1 LKTKIAFESKQTE
14 EVMAEKKAEFVVT
27 DRRRFGTEG
36 EPRPDAQVAEEDKP
50 AAPPKS
56 NQAGPAPTNA
66 SAPAK
71 PPVAAPPAQQ
81 AGQAGQSIAGEA
93 APEHEEE
100 MAAPPTAEEQRE
112 QDEAYK
118 ASGKKIDDMIAAAG
132 KSPQGGPMEM
142 NFERVIESFYMSALI
157 QMGAIRQDNEPHRV
171 DIIGARQTI
180 DSLTVMQEK
189 TKGNL
194 TDREKTLL
202 QNVLFELRMAFIE
215 ITNAV
220 AASATK
226 PGAMPPGTMPPG
238 AVPPGDKK

>member
-1 LKTKIAFESKQTE
+1 
-14 EVMAEKKAEFVVT
+14 MAEKKSEFVVT

-36 EPRPDAQVAEEDKP
+36 EPRPDAQVVEEEKP
-50 AAPPKS
+50 AP
-56 NQAGPAPTNA
+56 
-66 SAPAK
+66 K
-71 PPVAAPPAQQ
+71 PPAAQATPPPAQQ
-81 AGQAGQSIAGEA
+81 PAQPQSAQHSQGGQTQVQPGSPEA
-93 APEHEEE
+93 EHEEE
-100 MAAPPTAEEQRE
+100 MSPPPTAEEQHE
-112 QDEAYK
+112 QSEQYK

-132 KSPQGGPMEM
+132 KTPQGGPLEM

-157 QMGAIRQDNEPHRV
+157 QMGAIRQDNEPPRV

-180 DSLTVMQEK
+180 DSLAVLQEK

-220 AASATK
+220 ATSATK
-226 PGAMPPGTMPPG
+226 PGAMPPGAMPPL
-238 AVPPGDKK
+238 DKK

>member
-1 LKTKIAFESKQTE
+1 
-14 EVMAEKKAEFVVT
+14 MAEKKAEFVVT

-36 EPRPDAQVAEEDKP
+36 EPRPDAQVAEEEKP
-50 AAPPKS
+50 AAPPAT
-56 NQAGPAPTNA
+56 QAPPPPARATVPPQ
-66 SAPAK
+66 SAPQSQGAQTQVQ
-71 PPVAAPPAQQ
+71 PGSPA
-81 AGQAGQSIAGEA
+81 I
-93 APEHEEE
+93 EHEEE
-100 MAAPPTAEEQRE
+100 MPAPPTAEEQHE
-112 QDEAYK
+112 QNEAYK
-118 ASGKKIDDMIAAAG
+118 ASGKKIDEMISAAG
-132 KSPQGGPMEM
+132 KAPQSGPLEM

-157 QMGAIRQDNEPHRV
+157 QMGAIRQDNEPPRV

-180 DSLTVMQEK
+180 DSLAVLQEK

-226 PGAMPPGTMPPG
+226 PGAVPPGAMPPGG
-238 AVPPGDKK
+238 VPPLDKK